1 MPPVHHSSFPELDLI
16 SGSYNSSVL
25 HRFVLHNDDIRGAS
39 EPLMSAGQVGALMGW
54 GVFTTFRIT
63 KGALFAF
70 ERHWARMKRDAEL
83 LRVPFPSSPEWLHVR
98 LLRLIHANTCPEGTM
113 RVCIVKNT
121 GTVFVGPSIQRDFD
135 LIAMT
140 TDPANWGESVRLSV
154 LPNGR
159 FAASPYSRT
168 KVLSWAFNLNWYR
181 EAHDRG
187 FDEVVLLNERQEVA
201 ECTSAN
207 IFAAFGSDVC
217 TPPLDA
223 GCLPGITREI
233 LLNDIRVEGVRIS
246 ERKLTLSDL
255 EIADEIFITSST
267 RDLLPVAEIEG
278 IRVQRNGSI
287 CAKLKQE
294 FRAYIEESTCSR
306 VNA

>member
-1 MPPVHHSSFPELDLI
+1 
-16 SGSYNSSVL
+16 VL

-39 EPLMSAGQVGALMGW
+39 EPLMSAGQVGVLMGW

-63 KGALFAF
+63 KGTLFAF

-83 LRVPFPSSPEWLHVR
+83 LRMPFPASAEWLHVR
-98 LLRLIHANTCPEGTM
+98 LSRLIHANMCPEATM

-140 TDPANWGESVRLSV
+140 TDPANWGDSVRLGV
-154 LPNGR
+154 VPNGR

-187 FDEVVLLNERQEVA
+187 FDEVVLLNERKEVA

-207 IFAAFGSDVC
+207 IFAVFGDDVY
-217 TPPLDA
+217 TPPLDS

-233 LLNDIRVEGVRIS
+233 LLEEIRPGGIRIS
-246 ERKLTLSDL
+246 EKKLTLSDL
-255 EIADEIFITSST
+255 EAADEIFITSST

-278 IRVQRNGSI
+278 IRVRGGGSV
-287 CAKLKQE
+287 CGRLKQE
-294 FRAYIEESTCSR
+294 FRAYIEESTFSKA
-306 VNA
+306 NA

>member
-1 MPPVHHSSFPELDLI
+1 
-16 SGSYNSSVL
+16 VL
-25 HRFVLHNDDIRGAS
+25 HRFVLHNDDLRGAS

-54 GVFTTFRIT
+54 GVFTTLRIT
-63 KGALFAF
+63 KGTLFAF

-98 LLRLIHANTCPEGTM
+98 LTRLIHANSCPEGTM

-121 GTVFVGPSIQRDFD
+121 GTVFVGPGIQRDFD

-140 TDPANWGESVRLSV
+140 TDLANWGQSVKLSV
-154 LPNGR
+154 VPNGR

-187 FDEVVLLNERQEVA
+187 FDEVILLNERDEVA

-207 IFAAFGSDVC
+207 VFAAFGDQVY
-217 TPPLDA
+217 TPPLES

-233 LLNDIRVEGVRIS
+233 LLSEIHVAGIQIS
-246 ERKLTLSDL
+246 ERVLSLKDL
-255 EIADEIFITSST
+255 EAADSIFITSTT
-267 RDLLPVAEIEG
+267 RDLLPVAEIENLRIENRG
-278 IRVQRNGSI
+278 DVCSR
-287 CAKLKQE
+287 LKE
-294 FRAYIEESTCSR
+294 AFRHFIEESAFSKA
-306 VNA
+306 NA

>member
-1 MPPVHHSSFPELDLI
+1 M
-16 SGSYNSSVL
+16 L

-39 EPLMSAGQVGALMGW
+39 EPLMSAGQVGVLMGW

-63 KGALFAF
+63 KGTLFAF

-98 LLRLIHANTCPEGTM
+98 LSRLIHANTCPEGTM

-121 GTVFVGPSIQRDFD
+121 GTVFVGPSVQRDFD

-140 TDPANWGESVRLSV
+140 TDLANWGESVRLGV
-154 LPNGR
+154 VPNGR

-187 FDEVVLLNERQEVA
+187 LDEVVLLNERQEIA

-207 IFAAFGSDVC
+207 IFGVFGDQVY
-217 TPPLDA
+217 TPPLDS

-233 LLNDIRVEGVRIS
+233 LLNDIHIDGIHLS

-255 EIADEIFITSST
+255 ERADEVFITSTT

-278 IRVQRNGSI
+278 IRVQRRESASAGLKR
-287 CAKLKQE
+287 KL
-294 FRAYIEESTCSR
+294 RTYIEESTYSKA
-306 VNA
+306 NA